1 MISQP
6 VLKKALQKGENVSG
20 FGAAGQAAHRIM
32 RGARANRIVPDILP
46 QSTFGS
52 HLPAGV

>member
-20 FGAAGQAAHRIM
+20 FGAAGQAA
-32 RGARANRIVPDILP
+32 N
-46 QSTFGS
+46 QQ
-52 HLPAGV
+52 

>member
-20 FGAAGQAAHRIM
+20 FNAVGQAARRIM
-32 RGARANRIVPDILP
+32 QGAWANRTVTAILT